1 VILLSLL
8 LSSVIIPSIASL
20 IILAI
25 SRKASPGA
33 LAAISTLSLVYSGI
47 VISAAVAIYGLP
59 YYDTPIYLGPPIG
72 FIGFIIDQFN
82 LPIVAGVL
90 IVSIMVA
97 IYSRPYMEHRFEELG
112 GGSWGVYYMNY
123 TLFSASMLGVALSTN
138 MIEFYLFLEISL
150 LTSFILIV
158 LYGYGDRVRIAFL
171 YFIWTHAGAFLF
183 LACSFIY
190 GLSVGN
196 FDYITFKGSSLYPIG
211 GSGSIADIAVKWV
224 SFLLILIGLLVKLP
238 AFGFHIW
245 LPYAHAE
252 APTPVSALLSP
263 NLIGLAGLGIY
274 RILVILYPDTMISY
288 QWVIIAWAL
297 ITIIYGGVLAL
308 YQNDF
313 KRLLAYSSISQMGY
327 MLLGLATMTPA
338 GIAGAL
344 LHYLSHALGKASLFM
359 TAGNII
365 VGAGG
370 LRDVNKMGGLASTMP
385 YTAASSLIGF
395 LTISGLP
402 PTIGIVSKF
411 LILMGLSSILFAGS
425 TLPATIIAVIIIA
438 AITGFGLTIAY
449 SFITMKKIFFGPAKK
464 DIKSGEPHIKAT
476 IALIVVSVASIAVL
490 IAGSYIVNPLSTAV
504 TTLGIIFQ
512 R

>member
-1 VILLSLL
+1 MLSLL
-8 LSSVIIPSIASL
+8 LSSVMVPSIASL
-20 IILAI
+20 IMLAA
-25 SRKASPGA
+25 SRKASPGTHMV
-33 LAAISTLSLVYSGI
+33 ISTLSLAYSAI
-47 VISAAVAIYGLP
+47 VITVTVMLYGMP
-59 YYDTPIYLGPPIG
+59 YYDTPIYLGPPVG
-72 FIGFIIDQFN
+72 SIGFIIDQFN
-82 LPIVAGVL
+82 LPVVIGIL

-112 GGSWGVYYMNY
+112 VGSWGVYYMNY

-150 LTSFILIV
+150 LTSFILIL

-183 LACSFIY
+183 LAGSFIY

-196 FDYITFKGSSLYPIG
+196 FDYIAFGKPALYPVG
-211 GSGSIADIAVKWV
+211 GSGSIVDDAVRGI
-224 SFLLILIGLLVKLP
+224 SFLLILIGLLIKLP

-274 RILVILYPDTMISY
+274 RVLVILYPGMMISY
-288 QWVIIAWAL
+288 QWGLIAWAL

-308 YQNDF
+308 YQSDF
-313 KRLLAYSSISQMGY
+313 KRLLAYSSVSQMGY

-359 TAGNII
+359 SAGSII
-365 VGAGG
+365 VGARG
-370 LRDVNKMGGLASTMP
+370 LRDVGKMGGLASTMP

-411 LILMGLSSILFAGS
+411 LILMGLSSILFTGS
-425 TLPATIIAVIIIA
+425 SLSAPVIALVVIAVV
-438 AITGFGLTIAY
+438 TGFGFTIAY
-449 SFITMKKIFFGPAKK
+449 SFITMKRIFFGPVRK
-464 DIKSGEPHIKAT
+464 DLESGEPPAKAT
-476 IALIVVSVASIAVL
+476 MALVIVSIASIAVL
-490 IAGSYIVNPLSTAV
+490 VAGSYIINPLSTAV
-504 TTLGIIFQ
+504 TALGIILQ
-512 R
+512 G

>member
-1 VILLSLL
+1 MNLL
-8 LSSVIIPSIASL
+8 LSSVAVPTIASL
-20 IILAI
+20 AMLAL
-25 SRKASPGA
+25 SRRASPRVHM
-33 LAAISTLSLVYSGI
+33 LISTLSLAYSA
-47 VISAAVAIYGLP
+47 ISIMVAIITHGLP
-59 YYDTPIYLGPPIG
+59 YYDTPIYLGTPIGSIG
-72 FIGFIIDQFN
+72 FIVDQFN

-97 IYSRPYMEHRFEELG
+97 IYSKPYMEHRFEELG

-150 LTSFILIV
+150 LTSFILIL

-183 LACSFIY
+183 LAGSFIY
-190 GLSVGN
+190 GLSLGS
-196 FDYITFKGSSLYPIG
+196 FDYIVFGKPSLYPVN
-211 GSGSIADIAVKWV
+211 GSESIADNAVRSI
-224 SFLLILIGLLVKLP
+224 SFLLILIGLLIKLP

-274 RILVILYPDTMISY
+274 RILVILYPGMMISY
-288 QWVIIAWAL
+288 QWVLIAWAL
-297 ITIIYGGVLAL
+297 ITIIYGGVVAL
-308 YQNDF
+308 YQRDF
-313 KRLLAYSSISQMGY
+313 KRLLAYSSVSQMGY

-338 GIAGAL
+338 GVAGAL

-359 TAGNII
+359 SAGNII
-365 VGAGG
+365 VGAKG
-370 LRDVNKMGGLASTMP
+370 LRDIEGMGGLASGMP

-411 LILMGLSSILFAGS
+411 LILMGLSNILFAGS
-425 TLPATIIAVIIIA
+425 SLSAASIALVIIA
-438 AITGFGLTIAY
+438 AITGFGFTIAY
-449 SFITMKKIFFGPAKK
+449 SFITMKKIFFGPARK
-464 DIKSGEPHIKAT
+464 DLNPGEPPAEAT
-476 IALIVVSVASIAVL
+476 ITLLIVGITSIAIL
-490 IAGSYIVNPLSTAV
+490 ITGSYIVNPLSTAIS
-504 TTLGIIFQ
+504 TLSIIFQ